1 MCLYCFVIVAIFVF
15 TAKKRYQPLI
25 LTSVKWVLSSKQAEN
40 PPPRKTEASGLVL
53 TSVPIIFALTS
64 IRVVLIC
71 GCISIQ
77 ICISIYISNS
87 CHHTVYRTLW
97 PSLLQ
102 SRSFPP
108 STLTSPA
115 IHLRWESKAT
125 SKDGLRMQSR
135 QSSQQRDLA
144 RHVLMA
150 FNPFQDKQNID
161 EPVASIHLDPLL
173 VSKMTSICSNLKFAS
188 FQIGTE
194 GHYRVS
200 PLGPALDLFD
210 SMNNAG
216 MSSNMSVGSINNYNG
231 YGHESAYAPPHTMN
245 QVHQELDE

>member
-1 MCLYCFVIVAIFVF
+1 MALASPEPELPTLHLDLACD
-15 TAKKRYQPLI
+15 PLEVGI
-25 LTSVKWVLSSKQAEN
+25 K
-40 PPPRKTEASGLVL
+40 
-53 TSVPIIFALTS
+53 
-64 IRVVLIC
+64 
-71 GCISIQ
+71 
-77 ICISIYISNS
+77 SN
-87 CHHTVYRTLW
+87 
-97 PSLLQ
+97 Q
-102 SRSFPP
+102 
-108 STLTSPA
+108 
-115 IHLRWESKAT
+115 
-125 SKDGLRMQSR
+125 SKDGLRMQPR

>member
-1 MCLYCFVIVAIFVF
+1 MALASPEPELPTLHLDLACD
-15 TAKKRYQPLI
+15 PLEVGI
-25 LTSVKWVLSSKQAEN
+25 K
-40 PPPRKTEASGLVL
+40 
-53 TSVPIIFALTS
+53 
-64 IRVVLIC
+64 
-71 GCISIQ
+71 
-77 ICISIYISNS
+77 SN
-87 CHHTVYRTLW
+87 
-97 PSLLQ
+97 Q
-102 SRSFPP
+102 Q
-108 STLTSPA
+108 
-115 IHLRWESKAT
+115 RWTRDAT
-125 SKDGLRMQSR
+125 STKRSCTTCSYGNFL
-135 QSSQQRDLA
+135 
-144 RHVLMA
+144 A

-210 SMNNAG
+210 SMNNGG

-245 QVHQELDE
+245 QVHQELDEWPPL